1 MKKLAAVIFD
11 LDGVIANTVELYFEA
26 GKRLADELNVPY
38 SRELNQKLQGLN
50 RYKTVEIML
59 GDKVNLYSEAE
70 ICSHGDLKSEY
81 YRELLETLS
90 EKDVLPGIL
99 DFLNE
104 IKEFRIKTALASSS
118 SNADLVLKK
127 LGVEKYIDYVVDIRE
142 VKNGKPS
149 PEIFLLAAE
158 GLGIAPHNCAAIEDG
173 EAGLAG
179 IMATEMFSIGVGKH
193 KEMAKANW
201 YIESTTELQ
210 LNTLLEKWGDFHE
223 KRCY

>member
-1 MKKLAAVIFD
+1 MKQLEAIIFD
-11 LDGVIANTVELYFEA
+11 LDGVIANTVELYYVA

-59 GDKVNLYSEAE
+59 GDKVNLYSKDE
-70 ICSHGDLKSEY
+70 ICLFGDRKSEY

-90 EKDVLPGIL
+90 EKDIHPGIL
-99 DFLNE
+99 DFFKE
-104 IKEFRIKTALASSS
+104 IKKSGIKTALASSS
-118 SNADLVLKK
+118 SNACIVLKK
-127 LGVEKYIDYVVDIRE
+127 LKIEKYIDYVVDIRE

-158 GLGIAPHNCAAIEDG
+158 GLGVAPSNCTAIEDG

-179 IMATEMFSIGVGKH
+179 IIGTEMFSIGVGND

-201 YIESTTELQ
+201 HIETTTELQ
-210 LNTLLEKWGDFHE
+210 LNTLLEKWGEFHE